1 MKIFFILIVSTI
13 IIIGYHPSTKK
24 YDLPKVVVVTGEVI
38 NRSSF
43 DPNSIAVIINDVA
56 SSEQIR
62 VVDDLDKDGRFVAHF
77 ERFYP
82 QEVMV
87 KYNGIYEI
95 FVSPGDSIHI
105 KIDAK
110 KQGTEEDF
118 FHSISFSGDAVEENE
133 QLKKFQEWFDPIKE
147 KKSNN
152 MIAESRYDPARYLQ
166 YRDSLRN
173 SYHQYMIEFEKKN
186 KVSPSINTWIYN
198 EIEEDFFYNMWLY
211 PMIHRRFNN
220 YPADWDAPVAYY
232 DFFKKANLT
241 LESLSN
247 AKLTKPFAL
256 HYYFSY
262 IRNKI
267 QEDLM
272 TKGLVKDTIL
282 SDGQQVHLW
291 KVNNDSILID
301 GIKKY
306 TPDGL
311 LRQLIFNLFFGMK
324 LRQDMNTDFF
334 ERNSSLLSQE
344 IKEPFLVIPL
354 QKNYHK
360 IREIAMNPKNNGKPL
375 IIDSKNRSG
384 GDILKQILAK
394 NRGKVIYIDCWATW
408 CGPCI
413 AEMPFS
419 KKLMSELKDEPVSF
433 VFLSFNSPKED
444 ALKKVNDLNLGGTHY
459 FLDLD
464 ESNHLQKLL
473 SFSSF
478 PNYLLIDKYGDIVS
492 SSPSLIPRNEETK
505 NYIIKLI
512 NQEGK

>member
-1 MKIFFILIVSTI
+1 MNFIRSLFSLTFSALIF
-13 IIIGYHPSTKK
+13 IGCHYSTKK
-24 YDLPKVVVVTGEVI
+24 NYDLPKVVVITGEVI
-38 NRSSF
+38 NRSSN
-43 DPNSIAVIINDVA
+43 DPNSVAIIINDVA

-62 VVDDLDKDGRFVAHF
+62 VVGDLEKDGHFDVRF

-87 KYNGIYEI
+87 KYNTIYEI
-95 FVSPGDSIHI
+95 FINPGDSIHI
-105 KIDAK
+105 IIDAK
-110 KQGTEEDF
+110 KQGTQEDC
-118 FHSISFSGDAVEENE
+118 FHSIGFSGNAVEENE

-173 SYHQYMIEFEKKN
+173 SYHQYMIEFKKKN
-186 KVSPSINTWIYN
+186 IVSPSINTWIYN

-211 PMIHRRFNN
+211 PMIHRSLNN
-220 YPADWDAPVAYY
+220 YPSDWDAPVSYY

-241 LESLSN
+241 LESLCN

-262 IRNKI
+262 IRNRI
-267 QEDLM
+267 QADLM

-282 SDGQQVHLW
+282 YDGQQVHLW

-311 LRQLIFNLFFGMK
+311 LRQLVFNLFFGMK

-334 ERNSSLLSQE
+334 EKNSSLLSQE

-375 IIDSKNRSG
+375 IMDSKNKSG
-384 GDILKQILAK
+384 GDILKQILAT
-394 NRGKVIYIDCWATW
+394 NRGKAIYIDCWATW
-408 CGPCI
+408 CGPCL
-413 AEMPFS
+413 AEMPYS
-419 KKLMSELKDEPVSF
+419 KKLMTELKDEPV
-433 VFLSFNSPKED
+433 VYTPL
-444 ALKKVNDLNLGGTHY
+444 
-459 FLDLD
+459 
-464 ESNHLQKLL
+464 
-473 SFSSF
+473 
-478 PNYLLIDKYGDIVS
+478 
-492 SSPSLIPRNEETK
+492 SPSFFLCMPSLPLSKR
-505 NYIIKLI
+505 
-512 NQEGK
+512 